1 MKVEG
6 VTPAARKQFRIDER
20 KRLQSLEAEEEE
32 LAMQGLG
39 KLLVSRLKE
48 LFTAKPEP
56 RGVAGA
62 SEVPRTIGRGRAR
75 RREKM
80 EVNVAMTLACLS
92 LTLTMK
98 VKPEVL
104 PSPEAK
110 PAPRGV
116 AGVSE
121 APRMAG
127 RGRIKVSARTA
138 RLCYVYFNLYLFQW
152 LSRFN

>member
-39 KLLVSRLKE
+39 KLLVSRSKE

-56 RGVAGA
+56 RGVVGA
-62 SEVPRTIGRGRAR
+62 SQGPRTIGRGRAR

-80 EVNVAMTLACLS
+80 EVNDDSGCLYTVNDHP
-92 LTLTMK
+92 LG
-98 VKPEVL
+98 E
-104 PSPEAK
+104 
-110 PAPRGV
+110 
-116 AGVSE
+116 
-121 APRMAG
+121 
-127 RGRIKVSARTA
+127 
-138 RLCYVYFNLYLFQW
+138 F
-152 LSRFN
+152 